1 MNIETIK
8 EETKQGLNELL
19 AEANLSQGDI
29 LVVGL
34 STSEVQ
40 GKMIGKFPSIEIS
53 RAIIK
58 TILDIIKPLGIQLAV
73 QGCQHLNRDW

>member
-19 AEANLSQGDI
+19 AEANLNQGDI

-34 STSEVQ
+34 STS
-40 GKMIGKFPSIEIS
+40 
-53 RAIIK
+53 
-58 TILDIIKPLGIQLAV
+58 
-73 QGCQHLNRDW
+73 